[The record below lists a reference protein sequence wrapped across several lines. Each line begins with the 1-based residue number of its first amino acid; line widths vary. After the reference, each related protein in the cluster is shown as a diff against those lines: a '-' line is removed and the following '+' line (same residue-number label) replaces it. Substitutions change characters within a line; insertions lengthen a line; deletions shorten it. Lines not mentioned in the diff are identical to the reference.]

1 MAKSQLR
8 NDRLAIR
15 EWRRLVLDVVTEMNS
30 LRVSSP
36 LSEQIGSTIQQRT
49 GSRVRGLQ
57 IDVTERDIAISGRV
71 DAYHV
76 LQLVLE
82 VVKDLQA
89 EYRVPVCVQVQV
101 IQRPAVT

>member
-1 MAKSQLR
+1 MLEVLTDMNPLR
-8 NDRLAIR
+8 DSRH
-15 EWRRLVLDVVTEMNS
+15 
-30 LRVSSP
+30 

-49 GSRVRGLQ
+49 DSRVRGLQ
-57 IDVTERDIAISGRV
+57 IDVTERDITISGRV

-89 EYRVPVCVQVQV
+89 ESRVPVCVQVQV
-101 IQRPAVT
+101 VQSPSRCD

>member
-1 MAKSQLR
+1 M
-8 NDRLAIR
+8 
-15 EWRRLVLDVVTEMNS
+15 LDVVTEMNP
-30 LRVSSP
+30 LRNSSP

-49 GSRVRGLQ
+49 DSRVRGLQ
-57 IDVTERDIAISGRV
+57 IDVTERDITVSGRV

-89 EYRVPVCVQVQV
+89 EYRVPVCVQVRVVQS
-101 IQRPAVT
+101 PGWCD

>member
-1 MAKSQLR
+1 M
-8 NDRLAIR
+8 
-15 EWRRLVLDVVTEMNS
+15 LDVVTDMNS
-30 LRVSSP
+30 RRNSSP

-49 GSRVRGLQ
+49 DSRVRGLQ
-57 IDVTERDIAISGRV
+57 IDVTERDITVSGRV

-89 EYRVPVCVQVQV
+89 EYRVPVCVQVRVVQS
-101 IQRPAVT
+101 PGWCD